1 MTNLCLIVD
10 VDTEATAF
18 IPHDEASLGSN
29 NKPPSQLNHMKGGQ
43 GAFDT
48 WVVYVFLLQIDMK

>member
-1 MTNLCLIVD
+1 MIHLCLIVD

-18 IPHDEASLGSN
+18 IPHDEALL

-43 GAFDT
+43 GAFDRL
-48 WVVYVFLLQIDMK
+48 VVYVLLLQIDMK

>member
-1 MTNLCLIVD
+1 MLILRQQHSYL
-10 VDTEATAF
+10 TMKHYWAQ
-18 IPHDEASLGSN
+18 I

-48 WVVYVFLLQIDMK
+48 WVVYVLLLQIDMK